1 MRTISCGVLLFV
13 SGAAS
18 AGVIMEMTDKD
29 LTDPE
34 AKPGVEKL
42 WFENGQFRVDSVEN
56 GSLTTTVIFRN
67 QTMYAIDHG
76 EKSYTVVDKATMD
89 RMATQLADMRK
100 KMDAQMAGMPPEQR
114 AMVEKMM
121 KGQRMASTESESQS
135 KRSVK
140 STGRSDSVAGR
151 ACRVWEIAQDGVKR
165 EELCVVA
172 PASLPGGRELM
183 NAMREMTQMSRGFVE
198 KLGGGGDAMDD
209 AWSDLDQ
216 INGIP
221 ILTRNFEDGKVID
234 ETRLTGVREE
244 GIGAAA
250 FEVPKGFRQEKI
262 LQ

>member
-29 LTDPE
+29 LMDPE
-34 AKPGVEKL
+34 AKQDVQKL
-42 WFENGQFRVDSVEN
+42 WFENGRFRVDSIEN

-67 QTMYAIDHG
+67 HTMYAIDHG
-76 EKSYTVVDKATMD
+76 EKSYTVVDKAAMD
-89 RMATQLADMRK
+89 RMATQLAGMRK
-100 KMDAQMAGMPPEQR
+100 EMEAQMTDMPPEQR

-121 KGQRMASTESESQS
+121 KDQGMPGAKSAPQS

-140 STGRSDSVAGR
+140 STGRSASVAGR
-151 ACRVWEIAQDGVKR
+151 ACRVWEVAQDGVKR

-172 PASLPGGRELM
+172 PASLPSGPELI
-183 NAMREMTQMSRGFVE
+183 NAMREMTQMSRGFLE
-198 KLGGGGDAMDD
+198 TLGGGDAMDD
-209 AWSDLDQ
+209 AWSDLEQ

-221 ILTRNFEDGKVID
+221 ILTRNFEDGKAVD

-244 GIGAAA
+244 SIGTAA

-262 LQ
+262 PQ

>member
-13 SGAAS
+13 SGVAS

-29 LTDPE
+29 LMDPE
-34 AKPGVEKL
+34 AKPDVQKL
-42 WFENGQFRVDSVEN
+42 WFENGRFRVDSIEN
-56 GSLTTTVIFRN
+56 GSLTTSVIFRD

-100 KMDAQMAGMPPEQR
+100 KMEAQMAGMPPERR
-114 AMVEKMM
+114 AMVEEMM
-121 KGQRMASTESESQS
+121 KDQGLASTEDEPQS

-140 STGRSDSVAGR
+140 STGRSASVAGR
-151 ACRVWEIAQDGVKR
+151 ACRVWEVAQDSVKR

-172 PASLPGGRELM
+172 PASLPSGRELM
-183 NAMREMTQMSRGFVE
+183 NAMREMTQMSRDFVE
-198 KLGGGGDAMDD
+198 KLGGGDAMDD
-209 AWSDLDQ
+209 AWSDLEQ

-221 ILTRNFEDGKVID
+221 ILTLNFEDGKAVD

-244 GIGAAA
+244 GIGTAA

-262 LQ
+262 PQ